1 MRASSNLTLAVAALL
16 ICAGCGDAPPAPWNP
31 RPVFHDFGMIPH
43 GKIAT
48 VRLPIE
54 FPTDRGPMLPLAFQ
68 GNCSCASWSFVA
80 VSPQGGERVT
90 HGRAAI
96 EHCVVPGEKLFL
108 ELRLDTNRKEA
119 LEQKPVTN
127 AGEVFLVD
135 LHEKIGRIS
144 IPITFTFGIDA
155 PVTLKPFAAVDFGE
169 LPLSRVY
176 TAAIELHPKA
186 GTAVHFGPIEIDDP
200 RVTAKLV
207 SGDGPML
214 LDIRVQPDAGRG
226 VGALHTVI
234 RVGTDLKDGYHLPI
248 PVSGSI
254 VDDIEVKPM
263 ERVSFGRFDLATRQE
278 GFVILHDFDDRRDP
292 TFEVVGVRDLVGT
305 DLARHIETELQPIE
319 GEPRAARLF
328 IRYLGTFR
336 GGQAF
341 RGAVELGKRG
351 GHGSVASIEFVGFS
365 DG

>member
-1 MRASSNLTLAVAALL
+1 MRARSNLALAVAALL
-16 ICAGCGDAPPAPWNP
+16 TCAGCGDAPPEPWTP

-43 GKIAT
+43 GKVAT
-48 VRLPIE
+48 MRLPID

-68 GNCSCASWSFVA
+68 GNCSCASWAFVA
-80 VSPQGGERVT
+80 VSPQGEERVT

-135 LHEKIGRIS
+135 LHEKIGRVS

-176 TAAIELHPKA
+176 TVAIELHPKA
-186 GTAVHFGPIEIDDP
+186 GTSVHFGPVEIGDP

-207 SGDGPML
+207 PGDGPLL
-214 LDIRVQPDAGRG
+214 LDIRVQPDAGLG
-226 VGALHTVI
+226 VGALNTVI
-234 RVGTDLKDGYHLPI
+234 RVGTDLPDGYSLPI

-254 VDDIEVKPM
+254 VDDIEVRPM
-263 ERVSFGRFDLATRQE
+263 ERVSFGRFDFATRHE
-278 GFVILHDFDDRRDP
+278 GFVILRDFDGDRDA
-292 TFEVVGVRDLVGT
+292 TFEVVGIRDILGT
-305 DLARHIETELQPIE
+305 NLAEHIETELQPIE
-319 GEPRAARLF
+319 GQPRAARLF
-328 IRYLGTFR
+328 IRYLGTFT
-336 GGQAF
+336 GGRAF
-341 RGAVELGKRG
+341 RGSVDVGKRG
-351 GHGSVASIEFVGFS
+351 GQGSVASIEFVGFS